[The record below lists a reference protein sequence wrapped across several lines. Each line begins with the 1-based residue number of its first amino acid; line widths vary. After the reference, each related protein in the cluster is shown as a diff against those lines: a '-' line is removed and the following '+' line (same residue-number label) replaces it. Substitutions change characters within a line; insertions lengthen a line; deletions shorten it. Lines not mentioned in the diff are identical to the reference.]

1 MQFKGLTQSTANDQ
15 YVEVVCR
22 GIQPYFSGTTEFANI
37 ANAVTTNGTETNGF
51 YISCM
56 TGISQCVNNVMF

>member
-1 MQFKGLTQSTANDQ
+1 MQFKGLTQSTTNDK

-22 GIQPYFSGTTEFANI
+22 GIQPYFSGIKEFENI
-37 ANAVTTNGTETNGF
+37 SNATVTAGTETNGF